1 MSTTPIS
8 ANSTAGT
15 LGQIAAAASPGGAA
29 TSLGGLSMNNF
40 LTLMTAQLKNQDPLS
55 PTDSNQFLAQLS
67 ELSTVQGIS
76 QMNTTMTNL
85 STSLM
90 SSQALAS
97 ASLVG
102 KSVLTAG
109 NTAAY
114 TAGGALS
121 GAVQVPGGASNVTLT
136 ITNAAGAMV
145 DQVQVPSGSGLQGFS
160 WNGTA
165 LNGTALPSGTYGV
178 TATAVVGGQ
187 TQAVP
192 TLLNGTVQ
200 SVSLAT
206 GSNGVML
213 NTAELGSIALTA
225 VQQIY

>member
-1 MSTTPIS
+1 MSTTTPIG
-8 ANSTAGT
+8 STP
-15 LGQIAAAASPGGAA
+15 AASA
-29 TSLGGLSMNNF
+29 TASSASSSLGGLTMNNF

-76 QMNTTMTNL
+76 EMNTTMTNL

-109 NTAAY
+109 SAASY

-121 GAVQVPGGASNVTLT
+121 GAVQVPGGASSVTLT

-145 DQVQVPSGSGLQGFS
+145 DQMQVAPGSGLQGFS

-165 LNGTALPSGTYGV
+165 LDGTAVPSGSYGV
-178 TATAVVGGQ
+178 SATAVVGGQ

-206 GSNGVML
+206 GGTGVTL
-213 NTAELGSIALTA
+213 NTAELGPVALTS